1 MICNPHQIEFGCHI
15 KMDEMEQSS
24 GKNGERNIEG
34 LVWKSEGTT
43 WNAYAQMANSIK
55 MYVRVVGW
63 DGVSWILLHLARNKL
78 RAPANTVMN
87 IRVPYNAGE
96 FLD

>member
-34 LVWKSEGTT
+34 LV
-43 WNAYAQMANSIK
+43 
-55 MYVRVVGW
+55 
-63 DGVSWILLHLARNKL
+63 
-78 RAPANTVMN
+78 
-87 IRVPYNAGE
+87 
-96 FLD
+96 